1 MLLKLHCCEC
11 TILIWVT
18 HIKANNSDILSL
30 DILGAR
36 QRETNNQ
43 KENDIKIVV

>member
-1 MLLKLHCCEC
+1 MA
-11 TILIWVT
+11 VT

-43 KENDIKIVV
+43 KENDIKIVVVFVARA